1 MAGIVDA
8 GQVHGMLVQWRG
20 DDGADGARLG
30 VVDGGADVVVGAASG
45 LGAELPRRQVGGQ
58 GGTAADDLDQAGAQ
72 AGLGRRGNLD
82 HVQAR
87 AQRGGRGGSAPA
99 SPYTTCGA
107 RRPCA
112 QAWTTISGPM
122 PAASPMVMPTG
133 SLVFTICVGKGF
145 AWANATP
152 GSAGGLLL
160 RLPVAVV
167 LDSTAAHSKVTVAR
181 LGVRPVALLD
191 VILGLTSL
199 LLIDWQYSSARCRV
213 WFFSSTQVSQRAPRA
228 VGDAVGVLV
237 DLRHFAHARAGGQQN
252 EQGGGGSKACEHG
265 DGMSGW

>member
-58 GGTAADDLDQAGAQ
+58 GGPRPMTSIRPARRLAWAGVAISTTS
-72 AGLGRRGNLD
+72 R
-82 HVQAR
+82 R
-87 AQRGGRGGSAPA
+87 AQRAARGAAPA

-145 AWANATP
+145 AWANATR
-152 GSAGGLLL
+152 SAGGLLL

-213 WFFSSTQVSQRAPRA
+213 WFFSSTQVSQRARA